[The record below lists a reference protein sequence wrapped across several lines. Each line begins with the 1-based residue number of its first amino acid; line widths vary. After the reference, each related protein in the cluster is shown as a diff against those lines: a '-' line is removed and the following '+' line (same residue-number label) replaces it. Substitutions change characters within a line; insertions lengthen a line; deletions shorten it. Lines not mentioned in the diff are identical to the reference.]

1 MKDIAINYL
10 LLSISF
16 CLFFLYLYEC
26 KKINNRIDNFKIYL
40 NDNYIDKL
48 QGKLNF
54 YLELAGR
61 GTIKTNILHLNNL
74 TVDNLT
80 INNGSKFFGD
90 THYFY
95 SKNGGKLKIGSFDGM
110 LGLLSEDNKD
120 LYIKSDT
127 NYVKVN
133 INNNLIVKNAYKKI

>member
-1 MKDIAINYL
+1 MKDIAINYF

-26 KKINNRIDNFKIYL
+26 KKINNKLENFKIDL

-48 QGKLNF
+48 QEKLNF
-54 YLELAGR
+54 YLELAGG
-61 GTIKTNILHLNNL
+61 GTIKTNILHVLNNL

-80 INNGSKFFGD
+80 VNNGSEFFGN

-95 SKNGGKLKIGSFDGM
+95 SKNRGKLKIGSFDGL

-120 LYIKSDT
+120 LYLKSDT

-133 INNNLIVKNAYKKI
+133 NNLIVKDAYRKI